1 LQGLQNPLLAVAAMC
16 NGGDLLAASNPE
28 LVWRHLIIII
38 IIIITK
44 AISVT

>member
-1 LQGLQNPLLAVAAMC
+1 M
-16 NGGDLLAASNPE
+16 AASNPE

-38 IIIITK
+38 IIIIITK